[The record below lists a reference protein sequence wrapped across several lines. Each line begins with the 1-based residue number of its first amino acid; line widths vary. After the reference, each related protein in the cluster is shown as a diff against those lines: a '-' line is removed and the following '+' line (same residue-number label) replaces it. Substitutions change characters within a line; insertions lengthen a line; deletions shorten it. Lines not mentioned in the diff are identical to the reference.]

1 MSVSRASITP
11 PAVMGGSA
19 AGVIPGLPSDV
30 LALTGQV
37 EPWSPAVTLALAC
50 ASRWRSQLT
59 GCLIEP
65 ADEETDPPRTQPPPA
80 RSQPA
85 ADFSTFAARGDVA
98 AAQWMQARGRVAPVL
113 QRLGAWHDL
122 IVIDRDIVDQAV
134 RQGGF
139 GEVILGCRRPCLIPP
154 SGAVRDR
161 FEHVAIG
168 WNGSVEATRSVH
180 AALPFLRDA
189 RRVWLFDGSPAASDD
204 GLPRFDPGSYFA
216 RHGIAWRRVP
226 MQTSPSGAGE
236 ALLHEAGRVGSDLLV
251 MGGYSHSAVRDRV
264 LGGATRHV
272 LGAAPM
278 ALLMQH

>member
-1 MSVSRASITP
+1 MNVSHASIMPP
-11 PAVMGGSA
+11 PAAVGDPVV
-19 AGVIPGLPSDV
+19 VIPGLPSDV
-30 LALTGQV
+30 LALTGQI
-37 EPWSPAVTLALAC
+37 EPWSPAIRLALAC
-50 ASRWRSQLT
+50 ATRWRSQLT

-65 ADEETDPPRTQPPPA
+65 AEEETDPTRIQPAPPRSTL
-80 RSQPA
+80 A
-85 ADFSTFAARGDVA
+85 ADFSAFAAGGNVT
-98 AAQWMQARGRVAPVL
+98 AAQWMVAHGRVAPVL

-134 RQGGF
+134 QQGWF

-154 SGAVRDR
+154 CGDIREH

-168 WNGSVEATRSVH
+168 WNGSVEATRSLH
-180 AALPFLRDA
+180 AALPFLRNA
-189 RRVWLFDGSPAASDD
+189 RRVWLFDGSPATSDD
-204 GLPRFDPGSYFA
+204 RLPHLDPGSYLD

-226 MQTSPSGAGE
+226 IRASSGGAGE
-236 ALLHEAGRVGSDLLV
+236 ALLHEADRVGSELLV